1 MFGGSA
7 GNWIVKGF
15 NILFAV
21 FGAALFFASTSL
33 AATVLSCRR
42 WLVRI
47 LVTVIGSINGV
58 GNCR

>member
-1 MFGGSA
+1 
-7 GNWIVKGF
+7 
-15 NILFAV
+15 
-21 FGAALFFASTSL
+21 L